1 MDYTTEER
9 IAQKYLLPDGRLVRI
24 MTSKRFRPVKVEMK
38 NGVLYV
44 NDLRLV
50 LLDLNF
56 HERGQN
62 VDCVASLKE
71 MTTNM
76 GDHFPGVYLFDLL
89 LKFEELVPI
98 FPVGCYVVFLGS
110 RAVIHTEIEVDKPL
124 HEEVVKE
131 KSLKALL
138 KKFFKLGKEPKKQPP
153 AQTSFA
159 TKVEVGFFALNNYAG
174 VITPA
179 FVSEEQFVNLVL
191 SRHPDYFVFE
201 ARP

>member
-24 MTSKRFRPVKVEMK
+24 MTSRRFCPVKVEMR
-38 NGVLYV
+38 NEVLYV

-56 HERGQN
+56 LERGQR

-89 LKFEELVPI
+89 LKFPELVPI
-98 FPVGCYVVFLGS
+98 FPVDCFVVFLGS
-110 RAVIHTEIEVDKPL
+110 RAVIHSEVEVDQPP
-124 HEEVVKE
+124 HEEIAQE
-131 KSLKALL
+131 KGMRALF
-138 KKFFKLGKEPKKQPP
+138 KKFFQSNKETEEKRTASP
-153 AQTSFA
+153 SFA
-159 TKVEVGFFALNNYAG
+159 TKVEVGFFALNNCAG
-174 VITPA
+174 IVTPA
-179 FVSEEQFVNLVL
+179 FVSEEQFVSLVT
-191 SRHPDYFVFE
+191 SRDPDYFVFE

>member
-1 MDYTTEER
+1 VDYTTEER

-38 NGVLYV
+38 SGILYV

-56 HERGQN
+56 HERGQR

-89 LKFEELVPI
+89 LKFPELIPI
-98 FPVGCYVVFLGS
+98 FPVDCFVVFLGS
-110 RAVIHTEIEVDKPL
+110 RAVVHSEVEVDELP
-124 HEEVVKE
+124 HKE
-131 KSLKALL
+131 IVQEKGLKALVTKL
-138 KKFFKLGKEPKKQPP
+138 FRPNKKPEEKGITSP
-153 AQTSFA
+153 SFA
-159 TKVEVGFFALNNYAG
+159 TKVEVGFFALNNCAG
-174 VITPA
+174 IVTPA
-179 FVSEEQFVNLVL
+179 FVSEDQFVSLVA
-191 SRHPDYFVFE
+191 SRDPDYFVFE

>member
-1 MDYTTEER
+1 MNYTTEER

-24 MTSKRFRPVKVEMK
+24 MTSRRFRPVKVEMK

-62 VDCVASLKE
+62 VSCVASLKE

-98 FPVGCYVVFLGS
+98 FPVGCYIVFLGS
-110 RAVIHTEIEVDKPL
+110 RAVIHSEVEVDKPL
-124 HEEVVKE
+124 HKEVVEE
-131 KSLKALL
+131 KGLRTLFR
-138 KKFFKLGKEPKKQPP
+138 KFFKSDKKPETQLVT
-153 AQTSFA
+153 QTSFA

-174 VITPA
+174 TITSA